1 MKLKHKDH
9 FSLSNNNEIWPD
21 FDKVGRDLIKHKIL
35 YLIGVPFAFLISL
48 LYTYSLPNY
57 YESTIRLAPELPSKY
72 VGLGSL
78 FEMVKFMDLDAMSGR
93 AENDFAM
100 YPRKFPIIMNNIE
113 FQTTLFSIKVKRE
126 SDGKEFY
133 YYDYLLRE
141 QKKTWWKKGFQKIST
156 LLTRKETIIP
166 KPYDPKTVS
175 SFKLNEAQIK
185 VADAISS
192 KVHVKVDPYDMVV
205 SISVTDQDPLIA
217 ATVADSVKAHLQ
229 TFLIKYQTR
238 KAQADLDYGKI
249 IFKKVKSD
257 YIKASQNY
265 SEYADA
271 NRDIITEKAKL
282 QLSFLENEMLMKYNY
297 YEQVTSNLIN
307 AEMDVQK
314 ETPSFTILQS
324 ASVPLEEMGPE
335 RLRTCFLFTFFV
347 FYSITLW
354 ILKKE
359 NDVKPFFGMK

>member
-1 MKLKHKDH
+1 MENTSVSNVVRTLDVDLVVKVQINNSSGKLALKMLVSNKLAIITS
-9 FSLSNNNEIWPD
+9 SLSDYEIQFSPTLS
-21 FDKVGRDLIKHKIL
+21 KSGQ
-35 YLIGVPFAFLISL
+35 ISL

-175 SFKLNEAQIK
+175 SFKLNEDQIK

-238 KAQADLDYGKI
+238 KAQADLDYGRC
-249 IFKKVKSD
+249 KS
-257 YIKASQNY
+257 
-265 SEYADA
+265 
-271 NRDIITEKAKL
+271 
-282 QLSFLENEMLMKYNY
+282 
-297 YEQVTSNLIN
+297 
-307 AEMDVQK
+307 
-314 ETPSFTILQS
+314 
-324 ASVPLEEMGPE
+324 
-335 RLRTCFLFTFFV
+335 
-347 FYSITLW
+347 
-354 ILKKE
+354 
-359 NDVKPFFGMK
+359 